1 FSDADK
7 VSRRRSG
14 TEVRTSQWMRQSGCC
29 CCKASIVPPQ
39 PISTSSQW
47 APMNSTSRRRPRWGA
62 MLNGNT
68 AASSL
73 PDHPGAVAPRFHAVE
88 GDLVLEG
95 VHRAPEAVVAVDAEE
110 LLLDQAL
117 EGALDEL
124 VALL

>member
-1 FSDADK
+1 
-7 VSRRRSG
+7 
-14 TEVRTSQWMRQSGCC
+14 
-29 CCKASIVPPQ
+29 
-39 PISTSSQW
+39 
-47 APMNSTSRRRPRWGA
+47 
-62 MLNGNT
+62 T

-124 VALL
+124 VALLDVVEDVVAKNEVAAVDEQLLVRHAVDARGQAVCIGVHRVEAVPSVDAREAGRDALGLEVFDHAI